1 LTHHCR
7 WYYFQQYSCYKFSC
21 DAVVATGYRRHHMIK
36 IGGLMSRP
44 RSYLALAVALVT
56 AGCASQTQLLDE
68 NQTMA
73 VQTAVRRGE
82 FEMNCPQVNPV
93 IISREVIQP
102 ALQGPNVVGIL
113 RAEYTIGLT
122 GCGKRHTYVVICPQ
136 FGDGCFAAGPGRFYN
151 EQ

>member
-1 LTHHCR
+1 MPKLRT
-7 WYYFQQYSCYKFSC
+7 SVVLSV
-21 DAVVATGYRRHHMIK
+21 VVAAT
-36 IGGLMSRP
+36 
-44 RSYLALAVALVT
+44 
-56 AGCASQTQLLDE
+56 GCATQTQLLDE
-68 NQTMA
+68 NQMMA

-93 IISREVIQP
+93 IISREVVQP
-102 ALQGPNVVGIL
+102 ALQGPAVSGIL

-136 FGDGCFAAGPGRFYN
+136 FGDGCFAAGPGQFYN